1 MLKPK
6 SNRSGRLNLG
16 LNYSGDLEFPNLI
29 SAQINSFRDFQEN
42 GFQRLFSEINPK
54 KKKDSKERREGSEK
68 MWTLE
73 FSDFRYGEP
82 YRDVD
87 EAIRKGLSYE
97 VPVYAKVTLQNN
109 KTREIKEQEIFITD
123 LPIMTDDGVFVFNG
137 VRRVVTHQIVRAEG
151 VLYEESVKL
160 PTRALYKV
168 RLMPGM
174 GPWYEIDTSKHNVIA
189 MRILPKRPK
198 VLITELLRVFGWET
212 DDEIRKLF
220 ADVDTHEEYKYIEA
234 TLARDFSKNKE
245 EAIISIYNK
254 LRPDESVTLESA
266 EKYIKNSFFD
276 TSKFDLGRIGR
287 YQLNK
292 KLGTTYDINNPDEVV
307 LYPSDIILI
316 VKRLIQT
323 NNGLVEPDDIDH
335 LCNRRIRSVGEILS
349 RQLNPAIKR
358 LEKNIKDKM
367 SLYGQDAKVTPS
379 MLVST
384 KPISASIQSFFGA
397 NALSTFMDQAN
408 ILSEL
413 ENKRKVTAG
422 GPGGIAKER
431 ATFSIREVHNSH
443 YSKFDPVTSPESAN
457 IGVVT
462 QLAMLA
468 RINEFGFLEAPY
480 KKVLNKVKNTQK
492 DLLNRIIAEDVVVGK
507 KKIAKVGDVV
517 NEKLAAAISKEKSLK
532 EISIKPFVTEEIEYL
547 DAMDEEE
554 YYISTA
560 TIKKDEFGNILD
572 TLLPVRYK
580 GDFFLETAEIVS
592 YIDAL
597 ASQQAG
603 LGMALIPFVS
613 HNEAMRAL
621 TGANQQRQAVPLI
634 KQESPYIGTGLEE
647 VIARQ
652 SVWGIFA
659 EDDGEVLYSDAN
671 KISVKYKK
679 NGLKEYSLIS
689 FYRSNDNASFT
700 QKPVLGVG
708 DKFKKGDVLVDGPT
722 MVDGELS
729 VGTNLRAAL
738 MFYEGYNY
746 EDSVI
751 ISERIVRDDLLTS
764 IHIREH
770 SVDIRD
776 TELGPEII
784 TADIPHVNDRILQKL
799 DSEGIVRSGVQVK
812 SGDILVGVVAP
823 RGEKE
828 LTAEER
834 LLRAIF
840 GESASDVR
848 DNSLRIPHGEE
859 GIVIRSLVL
868 STDKGDKLA
877 PGVLHQVKV
886 WVANTKKIGFG
897 DKIAGRHGDKNT
909 IAAIRPI
916 EDMPFTED
924 GEPVDIVLTPTF
936 LKRMNMG
943 QAEEVHFGR
952 YAKILNEKLSFP
964 IFEGENLEWMES
976 ELKKK
981 GADLA
986 QRVDLYD
993 GRTGKKFPNKVTVG
1007 MKYVLKLHHI
1017 ADEKVHARSTGPYTA
1032 VSQQP
1037 LGGKAQMGGQRFGE
1051 MEVWA
1056 LESHSAPYALQEM
1069 LTIKSDDIKG
1079 RSAAYKAI
1087 IHGDKIENVNVP
1099 ESFKVLIKELNA
1111 LCLNIDLISTQSNEE
1126 EVAQN
1131 EEK

>member
-6 SNRSGRLNLG
+6 RNRSGRLNLG
-16 LNYSGDLEFPNLI
+16 LSYSANVEFPNLI
-29 SAQINSFRDFQEN
+29 EAQLSSFKDFQQN
-42 GFQRLFSEINPK
+42 GFQRVFSEINPV
-54 KKKDSKERREGSEK
+54 KDSMEK

-73 FSDFRYGEP
+73 FKDFKYGEP
-82 YRDVD
+82 YRTVE
-87 EAIRKGLSYE
+87 EAITKGLSYE
-97 VPVYAKVTLQNN
+97 VPVYAKVQLLNN
-109 KTREIKEQEIFITD
+109 KTGEIKEQEIFITD
-123 LPIMTDDGVFVFNG
+123 LPIMTNDGVFVFNG

-151 VLYEESVKL
+151 VLYELSEKL
-160 PTRALYKV
+160 PMRNLYKV
-168 RLMPGM
+168 RLMPGR
-174 GPWYEIDTSKHNVIA
+174 GPWYEIDTNRHNVIS

-198 VLITELLRVFGWET
+198 VLITELLRVFGWES

-234 TLARDFSKNKE
+234 TLARDFTKSKD
-245 EAIISIYNK
+245 EAVISIYNK

-266 EKYIKNSFFD
+266 ERYIKSNFFNVR
-276 TSKFDLGRIGR
+276 KFDLGKIGR
-287 YQLNK
+287 YQLNR
-292 KLGTTYDINNPDEVV
+292 KLGTTYDVNKPEEVV
-307 LYPSDIILI
+307 LYPSDIVLI
-316 VKRLIQT
+316 VKRLIET
-323 NNGLVEPDDIDH
+323 NNGKIEPDDIDH
-335 LCNRRIRSVGEILS
+335 LCNRRIRSVGEILE
-349 RQLNPAIKR
+349 RQLNPGIRR

-397 NALSTFMDQAN
+397 NALSSFMDQIN

-422 GPGGIAKER
+422 GPGGITKER

-443 YSKFDPVTSPESAN
+443 YSKFDPVTSPESSN

-468 RINEFGFLEAPY
+468 KINEYGFLEAPY
-480 KKVLNKVKNTQK
+480 RKVAHEVSNKKA
-492 DLLNRIIAEDVVVGK
+492 DLLNRVILEDLTVGK
-507 KKIAKVGDVV
+507 KKIASAGDVV
-517 NEKLAAAISKEKSLK
+517 DEKLAEKIVSEK
-532 EISIKPFVTEEIEYL
+532 EIKNVKVRPFLADEVVYL
-547 DAMDEEE
+547 DAMEEE
-554 YYISTA
+554 KHFISTA
-560 TIKKDEFGNILD
+560 TISTDEFGNILESMV
-572 TLLPVRYK
+572 PVRHN
-580 GDFFLETAEIVS
+580 GDFMIENVDMVN
-592 YIDAL
+592 YVDAL

-613 HNEAMRAL
+613 HNDAMRAL
-621 TGANQQRQAVPLI
+621 TGANQQRQAVPLV
-634 KQESPYIGTGLEE
+634 KQESPYIGTGMEE
-647 VIARQ
+647 VVARQ
-652 SVWGIFA
+652 SSWGIFA
-659 EDDGEVLYSDAN
+659 EEDGEVIKVDAKN
-671 KISVKYKK
+671 VSVKYKQS
-679 NGLKEYSLIS
+679 GIREYQLTS
-689 FYRSNDNASFT
+689 FYRSNENTSFT
-700 QKPVLGVG
+700 QKPVVNVG
-708 DKFKKGDVLVDGPT
+708 DKVKKGDVLVDGPT
-722 MVDGELS
+722 MVNGELS
-729 VGTNLRAAL
+729 VGINLKAAL

-764 IHIREH
+764 IHIREYN
-770 SVDIRD
+770 VDIRD
-776 TELGPEII
+776 TELGPEVI
-784 TADIPHVNDRILQKL
+784 TADIPHVNDKVLQKL
-799 DSEGIVRSGVQVK
+799 DSLGIVRSGVRVK
-812 SGDILVGVVAP
+812 SGDILVGIVAP

-859 GIVIRSLVL
+859 GIVIRSQVL
-868 STDKGDKLA
+868 SADKGDKLS

-886 WVANTKKIGFG
+886 WVANTKKIDFG

-924 GEPVDIVLTPTF
+924 GEPVDLVLTPTF

-943 QAEEVHFGR
+943 QAEEIHAGR
-952 YAKILNEKLSFP
+952 FAKLLNEKLAFP
-964 IFEGENLEWMES
+964 IFEGENIEWLEEEM
-976 ELKKK
+976 KK
-981 GADLA
+981 ANVDNA

-993 GRTGKKFPNKVTVG
+993 GRTGKRFPQKVSVG

-1056 LESHSAPYALQEM
+1056 LEAHSAPYALQEM

-1087 IHGDKIENVNVP
+1087 IHGDKIENVNIP
-1099 ESFKVLIKELNA
+1099 ESFKVLVKELNA
-1111 LCLNIDLISTQSNEE
+1111 LCLNIDLISNKKYQEE
-1126 EVAQN
+1126 EVSEN
-1131 EEK
+1131 E

>member
-1 MLKPK
+1 MIKPQ
-6 SNRSGRLNLG
+6 SNRSGRIDLG
-16 LNYSGDLEFPNLI
+16 LGYSSGTDFPSLI
-29 SAQINSFRDFQEN
+29 EAQNASFNDFYAS
-42 GFQRLFSEINPK
+42 GFQRLFTKINPV
-54 KKKDSKERREGSEK
+54 KDTMEK

-73 FSDFRYGEP
+73 FKDFRFGKS
-82 YRDVD
+82 YRTVE
-87 EAIRKGLSYE
+87 EAIAKGLSYE
-97 VPVYAKVTLQNN
+97 VPVYAKVQLLNN
-109 KTREIKEQEIFITD
+109 KTGEIKEQEIFIAD
-123 LPIMTDDGVFVFNG
+123 LPIMTEDGVFVFNG

-151 VLYEESVKL
+151 VLYEVDEKL
-160 PTRALYKV
+160 PYRTLHKV

-174 GPWYEIDTSKHNVIA
+174 GPWYEIDTNRHNVIS
-189 MRILPKRPK
+189 MRVLPKRPK

-220 ADVDTHEEYKYIEA
+220 ADVDTDEENKYIEA
-234 TLARDFSKNKE
+234 TLARDFTKSKE
-245 EAIISIYNK
+245 EAVISIYNK
-254 LRPDESVTLESA
+254 LRPDESVTIDSA
-266 EKYIKNSFFD
+266 EKYIKSNFFNVR
-276 TSKFDLGRIGR
+276 KFNLGKIGR
-287 YQLNK
+287 YQLNR
-292 KLGTTYDINNPDEVV
+292 KLGTSYDINNPDEVM
-307 LYPSDIILI
+307 LYPKDIILI

-323 NNGLVEPDDIDH
+323 NNGVIPADDIDH
-335 LCNRRIRSVGEILS
+335 LCNRRIRSVGEILE
-349 RQLNPAIKR
+349 RQLIAGIGR

-379 MLVST
+379 MLVGT
-384 KPISASIQSFFGA
+384 KPIAASIQSFFGA
-397 NALSTFMDQAN
+397 NALSSFMDQTN

-422 GPGGIAKER
+422 GPGGITKER

-480 KKVLNKVKNTQK
+480 RRVLKVVKNNKAVLEGRILSEDLMSGKKTIAKADTTIDKALAEKISAVKEIKEVKVKSFIS
-492 DLLNRIIAEDVVVGK
+492 DEVVY
-507 KKIAKVGDVV
+507 
-517 NEKLAAAISKEKSLK
+517 
-532 EISIKPFVTEEIEYL
+532 F
-547 DAMDEEE
+547 DAMDEEGF
-554 YYISTA
+554 YISSA
-560 TIKKDEFGNILD
+560 TVGTDEQGNITDKLV
-572 TLLPVRYK
+572 PVRHK
-580 GDFFLETAEIVS
+580 GDFVLEDVS
-592 YIDAL
+592 AVDFVDVL
-597 ASQQAG
+597 AGQQAG
-603 LGMALIPFVS
+603 LGMALVPFVS
-613 HNEAMRAL
+613 HNDAMRAL

-634 KQESPYIGTGLEE
+634 KQESPLIGTGMEE
-647 VIARQ
+647 TVARQ
-652 SVWGIFA
+652 SSWGVFA
-659 EDDGEVLYSDAN
+659 EDDGEVYYVDGKKVS
-671 KISVKYKK
+671 IKYKK
-679 NGLKEYSLIS
+679 LGLRDYDLIS
-689 FYRSNDNASFT
+689 FYRSNDNTCFT
-700 QKPVLGVG
+700 QKPILNVG
-708 DKFKKGDVLVDGPT
+708 DTFKKGDAIVDGPT
-722 MVDGELS
+722 MINGELS
-729 VGTNLRAAL
+729 LGINLKAAL

-764 IHIREH
+764 IHVREH
-770 SVDIRD
+770 TVQVRD
-776 TELGPEII
+776 TELGAETI

-799 DSEGIVRSGVQVK
+799 DMQGIVRTGVKVK
-812 SGDILVGVVAP
+812 AGDILVGVVAP

-848 DNSLRIPHGEE
+848 DNSLRMPHGEE
-859 GIVIRSLVL
+859 GIVIRSQIL
-868 STDKGDKLA
+868 SADQGDKLQ
-877 PGVLHQVKV
+877 PGVLHEVKV
-886 WVANTKKIGFG
+886 WVADTKKVDFG

-943 QAEEVHFGR
+943 QATEIHFGR
-952 YAKILNEKLSFP
+952 YAKMLNEKLAFP
-964 IFEGENLEWMES
+964 IFEGENLEWLKQ
-976 ELKKK
+976 ELAKQGKEMIQK
-981 GADLA
+981 
-986 QRVDLYD
+986 VDLFD
-993 GRTGKKFPNKVTVG
+993 GRTGKMFPNKITVG
-1007 MKYVLKLHHI
+1007 IKYVLKLHHI

-1056 LESHSAPYALQEM
+1056 LEAHSAPYALQEM

-1087 IHGDKIENVNVP
+1087 IHGDKIENVNIP

-1111 LCLNIDLISTQSNEE
+1111 LCLNLDLISNNSSREVEEVTNEE
-1126 EVAQN
+1126 V
-1131 EEK
+1131 K

>member
-1 MLKPK
+1 MVKPK
-6 SNRSGRLNLG
+6 RNRSGRINLG
-16 LNYSGDLEFPNLI
+16 LNYSGQIDFPNLI
-29 SAQINSFRDFQEN
+29 EAQIASFEDFKQS
-42 GFQRLFSEINPK
+42 GFQRLFSEINPV
-54 KKKDSKERREGSEK
+54 KDTMER

-73 FSDFRYGEP
+73 FKDFKYGDP
-82 YRDVD
+82 YRSVE
-87 EAIRKGLSYE
+87 EAIIKGLSYE
-97 VPVYAKVTLQNN
+97 VPVYSKVQLLNN
-109 KTREIKEQEIFITD
+109 KTGEIKEQEIFVTD
-123 LPIMTDDGVFVFNG
+123 LPVMTDDGVFVFNG
-137 VRRVVTHQIVRAEG
+137 VRRVVTHQVVRAEG
-151 VLYEESVKL
+151 VLYEESEKL
-160 PTRALYKV
+160 PLRTLYKV
-168 RLMPGM
+168 RLMPGR
-174 GPWYEIDTSKHNVIA
+174 GPWYEIDTNRHNVIS

-198 VLITELLRVFGWET
+198 VLITELLRVFGWES

-220 ADVDTHEEYKYIEA
+220 ADVDTHEENKYIEA
-234 TLARDFSKNKE
+234 TLARDFTNSKE
-245 EAIISIYNK
+245 EAVISIYNK

-266 EKYIKNSFFD
+266 ERYIKSNFFNVR
-276 TSKFDLGRIGR
+276 KFDLGKIGR
-287 YQLNK
+287 YQLNR
-292 KLGTTYDINNPDEVV
+292 KLGTNYDINDPEQVV
-307 LYPSDIILI
+307 LYPSDIVLI
-316 VKRLIQT
+316 VKRLIQI
-323 NNGLVEPDDIDH
+323 NNGVVAPDDIDH
-335 LCNRRIRSVGEILS
+335 LCNRRIRSVGEILE
-349 RQLNPAIKR
+349 RQLNAGIRR

-384 KPISASIQSFFGA
+384 KPIAASIQSFFGA
-397 NALSTFMDQAN
+397 NALSSFMDQTN

-443 YSKFDPVTSPESAN
+443 YSKFDPVTSPESSN
-457 IGVVT
+457 IGVVV

-480 KKVLNKVKNTQK
+480 RKVLNEVKNNK
-492 DLLNRIIAEDVVVGK
+492 ANLLNRILTEEIKDGTKKVAKKGEVIDEALAE
-507 KKIAKVGDVV
+507 KIAKIKD
-517 NEKLAAAISKEKSLK
+517 LK
-532 EISIKPFVTEEIEYL
+532 KVKVKPFVTDEIEYL
-547 DAMDEEE
+547 DAMDEEKF
-554 YYISTA
+554 YISSA
-560 TIKKDEFGNILD
+560 TINMDDNGNITD
-572 TLLPVRYK
+572 TLVPVRHM
-580 GDFFLETAEIVS
+580 GDFMIEDVDIVK
-592 YIDAL
+592 YVDVL

-613 HNEAMRAL
+613 HNDAMRAL
-621 TGANQQRQAVPLI
+621 TGSNMQRQAVPLV
-634 KQESPYIGTGLEE
+634 KQQTPVVGTGLEE
-647 VIARQ
+647 VVARQ
-652 SVWGIFA
+652 SSWGIFA
-659 EDDGEVLYSDAN
+659 KDDGEVLYMDA
-671 KISVKYKK
+671 KKMSVKYKK
-679 NGLKEYSLIS
+679 LGLKEYELLS
-689 FYRSNDNASFT
+689 FYRSNDNTSFT
-700 QKPVLGVG
+700 QKPALEIG
-708 DKFKKGDVLVDGPT
+708 DKFKRGDVLVDGPT
-722 MVDGELS
+722 MVGGELS
-729 VGTNLRAAL
+729 VGINLKAAL

-751 ISERIVRDDLLTS
+751 ISERIVRKDLLTS

-770 SVDIRD
+770 TVSVRD

-784 TADIPHVNDRILQKL
+784 TADIPHVNERILRKL
-799 DSEGIVRSGVQVK
+799 DDQGIVRAGVKVK

-859 GIVIRSLVL
+859 GIVVRSQIL
-868 STDKGDKLA
+868 SANKGDKLQ
-877 PGVLHQVKV
+877 PGVLHEVKV
-886 WVANTKKIGFG
+886 WVANTKKIDFG

-952 YAKILNEKLSFP
+952 YAEMLNEKLAFP
-964 IFEGENLEWMES
+964 IFEGENLEW
-976 ELKKK
+976 LKEEAKK
-981 GADLA
+981 ANVEITEK
-986 QRVDLYD
+986 VDLFD
-993 GRTGKKFPNKVTVG
+993 GRTGKKFPRKVTVG
-1007 MKYVLKLHHI
+1007 TKYVLKLHHI

-1056 LESHSAPYALQEM
+1056 LEAHTAPYALQEM

-1087 IHGDKIENVNVP
+1087 IHGDKIENVNIP
-1099 ESFKVLIKELNA
+1099 ESFKVLVKELNA
-1111 LCLNIDLISTQSNEE
+1111 LCLNLDLISTKSNTE
-1126 EVAQN
+1126 EVIEN

>member
-6 SNRSGRLNLG
+6 TNKSGRLNLG
-16 LNYSGDLEFPNLI
+16 LNYSGDFEFPNLI
-29 SAQINSFRDFQEN
+29 EAQIASFEKFKKE
-42 GFQRLFSEINPK
+42 GFQNLFNEINPV
-54 KKKDSKERREGSEK
+54 KDTMEK

-73 FSDFRYGEP
+73 FKDFRYGEP
-82 YRDVD
+82 YRTID
-87 EAIRKGLSYE
+87 ESIRKGLSYE
-97 VPVYAKVTLQNN
+97 VPVYAKVQLMNN
-109 KTREIKEQEIFITD
+109 KTGEIKEQEIFITD
-123 LPIMTDDGVFVFNG
+123 LPVMTDDGVFVFNG

-151 VLYEESVKL
+151 VLYEESDKL
-160 PTRALYKV
+160 PTRTLYKV
-168 RLMPGM
+168 RLMPGK
-174 GPWYEIDTSKHNVIA
+174 GPWYEIDTNRHNVIS

-198 VLITELLRVFGWET
+198 VLITELLRVFGYET

-220 ADVDTHEEYKYIEA
+220 ADVDTHEEYKYIES
-234 TLARDFSKNKE
+234 TLARDFSKSKE
-245 EAIISIYNK
+245 EAVISIYNK

-266 EKYIKNSFFD
+266 ERYIKSNFFN
-276 TSKFDLGRIGR
+276 TRKFDLGRIGR
-287 YQLNK
+287 YQLNR

-307 LYPSDIILI
+307 LFPSDIVLI
-316 VKRLIQT
+316 VKRLIQL
-323 NNGLVEPDDIDH
+323 NNGDVEPDDIDH
-335 LCNRRIRSVGEILS
+335 LANRRIRSVGEILE
-349 RQLNPAIKR
+349 RQMNTAIRR
-358 LEKNIKDKM
+358 LEKNVKDKM

-384 KPISASIQSFFGA
+384 RPIAASIQSFFGA
-397 NALSTFMDQAN
+397 NALSSFMDQAN

-443 YSKFDPVTSPESAN
+443 YSKFDPVTSPESSN
-457 IGVVT
+457 IGVVV

-468 RINEFGFLEAPY
+468 KINEFGFLEAPY
-480 KKVLNKVKNTQK
+480 RKVLSKVKNVQK
-492 DLLNRIIAEDVVVGK
+492 DLLNRVLAEDVKKLGK
-507 KKIAKVGDVV
+507 AGQVID
-517 NEKLAAAISKEKSLK
+517 EKLAKKISEDKSVKEVAV
-532 EISIKPFVTEEIEYL
+532 KPFVTDVVEYL
-547 DAMDEEE
+547 DAMDEEKH
-554 YYISTA
+554 YISAA
-560 TIKKDEFGNILD
+560 TIKTDEFGNILD

-580 GDFFLETAEIVS
+580 GEFLLEDVNRVG
-592 YIDAL
+592 YVDAL

-613 HNEAMRAL
+613 HNDAMRAL

-634 KQESPYIGTGLEE
+634 KQESPLVGTGMEE
-647 VIARQ
+647 VVARQ
-652 SVWGIFA
+652 STWGIFA
-659 EDDGEVLYSDAN
+659 DDDGEVLYTDGN
-671 KISVKYKK
+671 RMSVKYKK
-679 NGLKEYSLIS
+679 DGVKEYELTS
-689 FYRSNDNASFT
+689 FYRSNDNTPFT
-700 QKPVLGVG
+700 QKPVLQVG
-708 DKFKKGDVLVDGPT
+708 DKFKKGDVLVDGPS
-722 MVDGELS
+722 MVNGELA

-751 ISERIVRDDLLTS
+751 ISDRIVRDDLLTS
-764 IHIREH
+764 VHIREY

-799 DSEGIVRSGVQVK
+799 DAQGIVRSGVQVK

-868 STDKGDKLA
+868 SADQGDKLQ

-886 WVANTKKIGFG
+886 WVANTKKLGFG

-909 IAAIRPI
+909 VAAIRPI

-943 QAEEVHFGR
+943 QAEEVHFGKF
-952 YAKILNEKLSFP
+952 AKDLNQKLAFP
-964 IFEGENLEWMES
+964 IFEGENMEWLVNEMKKQGKDMS
-976 ELKKK
+976 E
-981 GADLA
+981 
-986 QRVDLYD
+986 RVDLYD

-1007 MKYVLKLHHI
+1007 IKYVLKLHHI

-1087 IHGDKIENVNVP
+1087 IHGDKIENVNIP
-1099 ESFKVLIKELNA
+1099 ESFKVLVKELNA
-1111 LCLNIDLISTQSNEE
+1111 LCLNIDLISTKPEEE
-1126 EVAQN
+1126 EVVQN

>member
-6 SNRSGRLNLG
+6 RNRSGRLNLG
-16 LNYSGDLEFPNLI
+16 SSYSSNVEFPNLI
-29 SAQINSFRDFQEN
+29 EAQLTSFKDFQKN
-42 GFQRLFSEINPK
+42 GFQRIFSEINPV
-54 KKKDSKERREGSEK
+54 KDTMEK

-73 FSDFRYGEP
+73 FKDFKYGEP
-82 YRDVD
+82 YRSVE
-87 EAIRKGLSYE
+87 EAITKGLSYE
-97 VPVYAKVTLQNN
+97 VPVYAKVQLLNN
-109 KTREIKEQEIFITD
+109 KTGEIKEQEIFIAD
-123 LPIMTDDGVFVFNG
+123 LPLMTNDGVFVFNG
-137 VRRVVTHQIVRAEG
+137 VRRVVTHQVVRAEG
-151 VLYEESVKL
+151 VLYELAEKL
-160 PTRALYKV
+160 PLRNLYKV
-168 RLMPGM
+168 RLMPGR
-174 GPWYEIDTSKHNVIA
+174 GPWYEIDTNRHNVIS

-198 VLITELLRVFGWET
+198 VLITELLRVFGWES

-220 ADVDTHEEYKYIEA
+220 VDVDTHEENKYIEA
-234 TLARDFSKNKE
+234 TLARDFTKSKD
-245 EAIISIYNK
+245 EAVISIYNK

-266 EKYIKNSFFD
+266 ERYIKSNFFN
-276 TSKFDLGRIGR
+276 TRKFDLGRIGR
-287 YQLNK
+287 YQLNR
-292 KLGTTYDINNPDEVV
+292 KLGTSYNVDNPEEVM
-307 LYPSDIILI
+307 LYPSDVVLI
-316 VKRLIQT
+316 VKRLIEI
-323 NNGLVEPDDIDH
+323 NNGVVEPDDIDH
-335 LCNRRIRSVGEILS
+335 LCNRRIRSVGEILE
-349 RQLNPAIKR
+349 RQLNPGIRR

-397 NALSTFMDQAN
+397 NALSSFMDQTN

-422 GPGGIAKER
+422 GPGGITKER

-443 YSKFDPVTSPESAN
+443 YSKFDPVTSPESSN

-468 RINEFGFLEAPY
+468 KINDFGFLEAPY
-480 KKVLNKVKNTQK
+480 RKVCHEVANKKG
-492 DLLNRIIAEDVVVGK
+492 DLLNRTIAEDVVVGK
-507 KKIAKVGDVV
+507 KTVAKAGVV
-517 NEKLAAAISKEKSLK
+517 VDDKLASAISSEKSIK
-532 EISIKPFVTEEIEYL
+532 SVKVKPFLTESIEYL
-547 DAMDEEE
+547 DAMEEE
-554 YYISTA
+554 KHYISTA
-560 TIKKDEFGNILD
+560 TINADEYGNIVD
-572 TLLPVRYK
+572 TMIPVRHK
-580 GDFFLETAEIVS
+580 GDFMIEDVDMVN
-592 YIDAL
+592 YVDAF

-613 HNEAMRAL
+613 HNDAMRAL
-621 TGANQQRQAVPLI
+621 TGANQQRQAVPLV
-634 KQESPYIGTGLEE
+634 KQETPYVGTGLEE
-647 VIARQ
+647 IVARQ
-652 SVWGIFA
+652 SSWGIFA
-659 EDDGEVLYSDAN
+659 EEDGEVYYVDAK
-671 KISVKYKK
+671 KISVKYKQS
-679 NGLKEYSLIS
+679 GVRDYTLTS
-689 FYRSNDNASFT
+689 FYRSNENTSFT
-700 QKPVLGVG
+700 QKPVVNVG
-708 DKFKKGDVLVDGPT
+708 DKFKKGDVLADGPT
-722 MVDGELS
+722 MVGGELS
-729 VGTNLRAAL
+729 VGINLKAAL

-751 ISERIVRDDLLTS
+751 ISDRIVKDDLLTS
-764 IHIREH
+764 VHIREY

-784 TADIPHVNDRILQKL
+784 TADIPHVNDKVLQKL
-799 DSEGIVRSGVQVK
+799 DSLGVVRSGVRVK

-859 GIVIRSLVL
+859 GIVVRSQVL
-868 STDKGDKLA
+868 SADRGDKLS

-886 WVANTKKIGFG
+886 WVANTKKIDFG

-924 GEPVDIVLTPTF
+924 GEPVDLVLTPTF

-943 QAEEVHFGR
+943 QAAEIHFGR
-952 YAKILNEKLSFP
+952 FAKLLNEKLAFP
-964 IFEGENLEWMES
+964 IFEGENLEWLREEM
-976 ELKKK
+976 KK
-981 GADLA
+981 A
-986 QRVDLYD
+986 QLDSSQRIDLYD
-993 GRTGKKFPNKVTVG
+993 GRTGKKFPQKVTVG

-1056 LESHSAPYALQEM
+1056 LEAHSAPYALQEM

-1079 RSAAYKAI
+1079 RSSAYKAI
-1087 IHGDKIENVNVP
+1087 IHGDKIENVNMP
-1099 ESFKVLIKELNA
+1099 ESFKVLVKELNA
-1111 LCLNIDLISTQSNEE
+1111 LCLNIDLISNKKFQEE
-1126 EVAQN
+1126 EVTEN
-1131 EEK
+1131 E

>member
-6 SNRSGRLNLG
+6 TNKSGRLNLG
-16 LNYSGDLEFPNLI
+16 LGYSGDFEFPNLI
-29 SAQINSFRDFQEN
+29 EAQIASFEN
-42 GFQRLFSEINPK
+42 FKKEGFQNLFNEINPV
-54 KKKDSKERREGSEK
+54 KDNMER

-73 FSDFRYGEP
+73 FKDFRYGEP
-82 YRDVD
+82 YRSID
-87 EAIRKGLSYE
+87 EAIKKGLSYE
-97 VPVYAKVTLQNN
+97 VPVYGKVQLMNN
-109 KTREIKEQEIFITD
+109 KTGEIKEQEIFIAD
-123 LPIMTDDGVFVFNG
+123 LPIMTEDGVFIFNG

-151 VLYEESVKL
+151 VLYEESDKL
-160 PTRALYKV
+160 PTRTLYKV
-168 RLMPGM
+168 RLMPGK
-174 GPWYEIDTSKHNVIA
+174 GPWYEIDTNRHNVIS

-198 VLITELLRVFGWET
+198 VLITELLRVFGYET

-220 ADVDTHEEYKYIEA
+220 ADVDTHEEYKYIES

-245 EAIISIYNK
+245 EAVISIYNK

-266 EKYIKNSFFD
+266 ERYIKSNFFN
-276 TSKFDLGRIGR
+276 TRKFDLGKIGR
-287 YQLNK
+287 YQLNR
-292 KLGTTYDINNPDEVV
+292 KLGTTYDVNNPEEAI
-307 LYPSDIILI
+307 LFPSDIVLI
-316 VKRLIQT
+316 VKKLIQL
-323 NNGLVEPDDIDH
+323 NNGDVEPDDIDH
-335 LCNRRIRSVGEILS
+335 LGNRRIRSVGEILE
-349 RQLNPAIKR
+349 RQMNAAIRR
-358 LEKNIKDKM
+358 LEKNVKDKM

-384 KPISASIQSFFGA
+384 RPIAASIQSFFGA
-397 NALSTFMDQAN
+397 NALSSFMDQTN

-457 IGVVT
+457 IGVVV

-480 KKVLNKVKNTQK
+480 RKVLNKVKNNEK
-492 DLLNRIIAEDVVVGK
+492 ELLNRILAEDV
-507 KKIAKVGDVV
+507 KKIGKAGQLID
-517 NEKLAAAISKEKSLK
+517 EKLAKKIFAEKSVK
-532 EISIKPFVTEEIEYL
+532 EVEVKPFVTDKVEYL
-547 DAMDEEE
+547 DAMDEEKH
-554 YYISTA
+554 YISAA
-560 TIKKDEFGNILD
+560 TIKRDEFGNILD

-580 GDFFLETAEIVS
+580 GDFLLEDVGKVA

-597 ASQQAG
+597 ANQQAG
-603 LGMALIPFVS
+603 LGMALVPFVS
-613 HNEAMRAL
+613 HNDAMRAL
-621 TGANQQRQAVPLI
+621 VGANQQRQAVPLI
-634 KQESPYIGTGLEE
+634 KQEAPLVGTGMEE
-647 VIARQ
+647 VVARQ
-652 SVWGIFA
+652 STWGVFA
-659 EDDGEVLYSDAN
+659 EDDGEVLYADGN
-671 KISVKYKK
+671 RVSVKYKK
-679 NGLKEYSLIS
+679 DGVKEYELTS
-689 FYRSNDNASFT
+689 FYRSNDNTPFT
-700 QKPVLGVG
+700 QKPVLETGA
-708 DKFKKGDVLVDGPT
+708 KFKKGDTLVDGPS
-722 MVDGELS
+722 MVNGELA

-751 ISERIVRDDLLTS
+751 ISDRIVRDDLLTS
-764 IHIREH
+764 VHIREY

-799 DSEGIVRSGVQVK
+799 DVQGIVRSGVQVQ

-868 STDKGDKLA
+868 SADQGDKLQ

-886 WVANTKKIGFG
+886 WVANTKKLGFG

-909 IAAIRPI
+909 VAAIRPV

-943 QAEEVHFGR
+943 QAEEVHFGK
-952 YAKILNEKLSFP
+952 YAQELGERLAFP
-964 IFEGENLEWMES
+964 IFEGENMEWLEAEM
-976 ELKKK
+976 KKK
-981 GADLA
+981 GKDLS

-1056 LESHSAPYALQEM
+1056 LEAHSAPYALQEM

-1087 IHGDKIENVNVP
+1087 IHGDKIESVNIP
-1099 ESFKVLIKELNA
+1099 ESFKVLVKELNA
-1111 LCLNIDLISTQSNEE
+1111 LCLNIDLISTKPEEE

>member
-6 SNRSGRLNLG
+6 SNISGRLNLG
-16 LNYSGDLEFPNLI
+16 LNYSGDFKFPNLI
-29 SAQINSFRDFQEN
+29 KAQIDSFEDFKKN
-42 GFQRLFSEINPK
+42 GFQNLFDEINPV
-54 KKKDSKERREGSEK
+54 KDNMER

-73 FSDFRYGEP
+73 FKDFRYGAP
-82 YRDVD
+82 YRTVD
-87 EAIRKGLSYE
+87 EAIQKGLSYE
-97 VPVYAKVTLQNN
+97 VPVYAKVQLMNN
-109 KTREIKEQEIFITD
+109 KTGEIKEQEIFITD
-123 LPIMTDDGVFVFNG
+123 LPIMTNDGVFVFNG

-151 VLYEESVKL
+151 VLYEESEKL
-160 PTRALYKV
+160 PTRTLYKV
-168 RLMPGM
+168 RLMPEK
-174 GPWYEIDTSKHNVIA
+174 GPWYEIDTNRHNVIS

-198 VLITELLRVFGWET
+198 VLITELLRVFGWES

-220 ADVDTHEEYKYIEA
+220 ADVDNNEEYKYIEA
-234 TLARDFSKNKE
+234 TLARDFSKSKE

-266 EKYIKNSFFD
+266 ERYIKSNFFNVR
-276 TSKFDLGRIGR
+276 KFNLGRIGR
-287 YQLNK
+287 YQLNR
-292 KLGTTYDINNPDEVV
+292 KLGTTYDIDNPDEIMLHPEDIV
-307 LYPSDIILI
+307 LAI
-316 VKRLIQT
+316 KKLIQT
-323 NNGLVEPDDIDH
+323 NNGDVAPDDIDH
-335 LCNRRIRSVGEILS
+335 LCNRRIRSVGEILE
-349 RQLNPAIKR
+349 RQLLGSIRR

-367 SLYGQDAKVTPS
+367 SLYGHDAKVTPS

-384 KPISASIQSFFGA
+384 KPIGASIQSFFGA
-397 NALSTFMDQAN
+397 NALSSFMDQEN

-480 KKVLNKVKNTQK
+480 RKVLKTVKNDKKELENRVLSK
-492 DLLNRIIAEDVVVGK
+492 DLVVGK
-507 KKIAKVGDVV
+507 KVLAKAGTMIDKALAENIA
-517 NEKLAAAISKEKSLK
+517 KEKSIK
-532 EISIKPFVTEEIEYL
+532 EVEVRPFTTEQIDYL
-547 DAMDEEE
+547 DAMQEEQH
-554 YYISTA
+554 YISTA
-560 TIKKDEFGNILD
+560 IVNKDEYGNILD
-572 TLLPVRYK
+572 TLLPVRHA
-580 GDFFLETAEIVS
+580 GDFSLEDVNMVG
-592 YIDAL
+592 YVDAF
-597 ASQQAG
+597 ASQEAG

-613 HNEAMRAL
+613 HNDAMRAL
-621 TGANQQRQAVPLI
+621 VGANQQRQAVPLI
-634 KQESPYIGTGLEE
+634 KQESTYVGTGIEE

-652 SVWGIFA
+652 SYWGVFA
-659 EDDGEVLYSDAN
+659 EDDGEVLYSDA
-671 KISVKYKK
+671 KRIEVKYK
-679 NGLKEYSLIS
+679 NGEVKEYPLTS
-689 FYRSNDNASFT
+689 FYRSNANTCLT
-700 QKPVLGVG
+700 QKPVLITG
-708 DKFKKGDVLVDGPT
+708 DKFKKDTVLADGPT
-722 MVDGELS
+722 MVGGEFS
-729 VGTNLRAAL
+729 AGTNLRAAL

-746 EDSVI
+746 EDSVV
-751 ISERIVRDDLLTS
+751 ISDRVVREDLLTS

-770 SVDIRD
+770 SADIRD

-784 TADIPHVNDRILQKL
+784 TADIPHISERVLKKL
-799 DSEGIVRSGVQVK
+799 DERGIVRSGVRVK

-840 GESASDVR
+840 GDSANDVR

-859 GIVIRSLVL
+859 GIVIKTQVL
-868 STDKGDKLA
+868 SADKGDKLA

-897 DKIAGRHGDKNT
+897 DKISGRHGDKNT

-924 GEPVDIVLTPTF
+924 GEHVDIILTPTF

-943 QAEEVHFGR
+943 QAEEVHYGK
-952 YAKILNEKLSFP
+952 YARDLGVKFAFP
-964 IFEGENLEWMES
+964 IFEGENREWLEA
-976 ELKKK
+976 ELQKHGKNLDQK
-981 GADLA
+981 
-986 QRVDLYD
+986 VDLYD
-993 GRTGKKFPNKVTVG
+993 GRTGEKFPNKVTVG

-1069 LTIKSDDIKG
+1069 LTIKSDDVKG

-1087 IHGDKIENVNVP
+1087 IHGEKIQNVNVP
-1099 ESFKVLIKELNA
+1099 ESFKVLVRELNA
-1111 LCLNIDLISTQSNEE
+1111 LCLNIDLISTKNNEEE
-1126 EVAQN
+1126 EVAPN
-1131 EEK
+1131 EEE

>member
-6 SNRSGRLNLG
+6 TNKSGRLNLG
-16 LNYSGDLEFPNLI
+16 LNYSGDFEFPNLI
-29 SAQINSFRDFQEN
+29 EAQIASFEN
-42 GFQRLFSEINPK
+42 FKKEGFQNLFNEINPV
-54 KKKDSKERREGSEK
+54 KDNMEK

-73 FSDFRYGEP
+73 FKDFRYGDP
-82 YRDVD
+82 YRSID
-87 EAIRKGLSYE
+87 EAIKKGLSYE
-97 VPVYAKVTLQNN
+97 VPVYAKVQLMNN
-109 KTREIKEQEIFITD
+109 KTGEIKEQEIFIAD
-123 LPIMTDDGVFVFNG
+123 LPIMTEDGVFVFNG

-151 VLYEESVKL
+151 VLYEESEKL
-160 PTRALYKV
+160 PTRTLYKV
-168 RLMPGM
+168 RLMPGK
-174 GPWYEIDTSKHNVIA
+174 GPWYEIDTNRHNVIA

-198 VLITELLRVFGWET
+198 VLITELLRVFGYET

-220 ADVDTHEEYKYIEA
+220 ADVDTHEEYKYIES

-245 EAIISIYNK
+245 EAVISIYNK

-266 EKYIKNSFFD
+266 ERYIKSNFFN
-276 TSKFDLGRIGR
+276 TRKFDLGRIGR
-287 YQLNK
+287 YQLNR
-292 KLGTTYDINNPDEVV
+292 KLGTTYDINNPEEVV
-307 LYPSDIILI
+307 LFPSDIVLI
-316 VKRLIQT
+316 VKKLIQL
-323 NNGLVEPDDIDH
+323 NNGDVEPDDIDH
-335 LCNRRIRSVGEILS
+335 LANRRIRSVGEILE
-349 RQLNPAIKR
+349 RQMNAAIRR
-358 LEKNIKDKM
+358 LEKNVKDKM

-384 KPISASIQSFFGA
+384 RPIAASIQSFFGA
-397 NALSTFMDQAN
+397 NALSSFMDQAN

-457 IGVVT
+457 IGVVV

-480 KKVLNKVKNTQK
+480 RKVLNKVKNNEK
-492 DLLNRIIAEDVVVGK
+492 ELVNRILAEDVKKIGK
-507 KKIAKVGDVV
+507 AGQLIDEKLAKKIA
-517 NEKLAAAISKEKSLK
+517 AEKSIK
-532 EISIKPFVTEEIEYL
+532 EVEVKPFVTDEVEYL
-547 DAMDEEE
+547 DAMDEEKH
-554 YYISTA
+554 YISAA
-560 TIKKDEFGNILD
+560 TIKRDEFGNILD

-580 GDFFLETAEIVS
+580 GDFLLEDVGKVAYV
-592 YIDAL
+592 DAL
-597 ASQQAG
+597 ANQQAG
-603 LGMALIPFVS
+603 LGMALVPFVS
-613 HNEAMRAL
+613 HNDAMRAL
-621 TGANQQRQAVPLI
+621 VGANQQRQAVPLV
-634 KQESPYIGTGLEE
+634 KQEAPLVGTGMEE
-647 VIARQ
+647 VVARQ
-652 SVWGIFA
+652 STWGIFA
-659 EDDGEVLYSDAN
+659 EDDGEVLYSDGN
-671 KISVKYKK
+671 RVSVKYKEK
-679 NGLKEYSLIS
+679 GVKEYELTS
-689 FYRSNDNASFT
+689 FYRSNDNTPFT
-700 QKPVLGVG
+700 QKPVLDVG
-708 DKFKKGDVLVDGPT
+708 AKFKKGDVLVDGPS
-722 MVDGELS
+722 MVNGEFAI
-729 VGTNLRAAL
+729 GTNLRAAL

-751 ISERIVRDDLLTS
+751 ISDRIVRDDLLTS
-764 IHIREH
+764 VHIREY

-799 DSEGIVRSGVQVK
+799 DAQGIVRSGVQVQ

-868 STDKGDKLA
+868 SADQGDKLQ

-886 WVANTKKIGFG
+886 WVANTKKLGFG

-909 IAAIRPI
+909 VAAIRPV
-916 EDMPFTED
+916 EDMPFTAD

-943 QAEEVHFGR
+943 QAEEVHFGK
-952 YAKILNEKLSFP
+952 YAQELGERLAFP
-964 IFEGENLEWMES
+964 IFEGENMEWLEAEM
-976 ELKKK
+976 KKK
-981 GADLA
+981 GKDMS

-1056 LESHSAPYALQEM
+1056 LEAHSAPYALQEM

-1087 IHGDKIENVNVP
+1087 IHGDKIESVNIP
-1099 ESFKVLIKELNA
+1099 ESFKVLVKELNA
-1111 LCLNIDLISTQSNEE
+1111 LCLNIDLISTKPEEE

>member
-6 SNRSGRLNLG
+6 RNRSGRLNLG
-16 LNYSGDLEFPNLI
+16 LSYSANVEFPNLI
-29 SAQINSFRDFQEN
+29 EAQLSSFKDFQQN
-42 GFQRLFSEINPK
+42 GFQRVFSEINPV
-54 KKKDSKERREGSEK
+54 KDSMEK

-73 FSDFRYGEP
+73 FKDFKYGEP
-82 YRDVD
+82 YRTVE
-87 EAIRKGLSYE
+87 EAITKGLSYE
-97 VPVYAKVTLQNN
+97 VPVYAKVQLLNN
-109 KTREIKEQEIFITD
+109 KTGEIKEQEIFITD
-123 LPIMTDDGVFVFNG
+123 LPIMTNDGVFVFNG

-151 VLYEESVKL
+151 VLYELSEKL
-160 PTRALYKV
+160 PMRNLYKV
-168 RLMPGM
+168 RLMPGR
-174 GPWYEIDTSKHNVIA
+174 GPWYEIDTNRHNVIS

-198 VLITELLRVFGWET
+198 VLITELLRVFGWES

-234 TLARDFSKNKE
+234 TLARDFTKSKD
-245 EAIISIYNK
+245 EAVISIYNK

-266 EKYIKNSFFD
+266 ERYIKSNFFNVR
-276 TSKFDLGRIGR
+276 KFDLGKIGR
-287 YQLNK
+287 YQLNR
-292 KLGTTYDINNPDEVV
+292 KLGTTYDVNKPEEVV
-307 LYPSDIILI
+307 LYPSDIVLI
-316 VKRLIQT
+316 VKRLIET
-323 NNGLVEPDDIDH
+323 NNGKIEPDDIDH
-335 LCNRRIRSVGEILS
+335 LCNRRIRSVGEILE
-349 RQLNPAIKR
+349 RQLNPGIRR

-397 NALSTFMDQAN
+397 NALSSFMDQIN

-422 GPGGIAKER
+422 GPGGITKER

-443 YSKFDPVTSPESAN
+443 YSKFDPVTSPESSN

-468 RINEFGFLEAPY
+468 KINEYGFLEAPY
-480 KKVLNKVKNTQK
+480 RKVAHEVSNKKA
-492 DLLNRIIAEDVVVGK
+492 DLLNRVILEDLTVGK
-507 KKIAKVGDVV
+507 KKIASAGDVV
-517 NEKLAAAISKEKSLK
+517 DEKLAEKIVSEK
-532 EISIKPFVTEEIEYL
+532 EIKNVKVRPFLADEVVYL
-547 DAMDEEE
+547 DAMEEE
-554 YYISTA
+554 KHFISTA
-560 TIKKDEFGNILD
+560 TISTDEFGNILESMV
-572 TLLPVRYK
+572 PVRHN
-580 GDFFLETAEIVS
+580 GDFMIENVDMVN
-592 YIDAL
+592 YVDAL

-613 HNEAMRAL
+613 HNDAMRAL
-621 TGANQQRQAVPLI
+621 TGANQQRQAVPLV
-634 KQESPYIGTGLEE
+634 KQESPYIGTGMEE
-647 VIARQ
+647 VVARQ
-652 SVWGIFA
+652 SSWGIFA
-659 EDDGEVLYSDAN
+659 EEDGEVIKVDAKN
-671 KISVKYKK
+671 VSVKYKQS
-679 NGLKEYSLIS
+679 GIREYQLTS
-689 FYRSNDNASFT
+689 FYRSNENTSFT
-700 QKPVLGVG
+700 QKPVVNVG
-708 DKFKKGDVLVDGPT
+708 DKVKKGDVLVDGPT
-722 MVDGELS
+722 MVNGEFS
-729 VGTNLRAAL
+729 VGINLKAAL

-764 IHIREH
+764 IHIREYN
-770 SVDIRD
+770 VDIRD
-776 TELGPEII
+776 TELGPEVI
-784 TADIPHVNDRILQKL
+784 TADIPHVNDKVLQKL
-799 DSEGIVRSGVQVK
+799 DSLGIVRSGVRVK
-812 SGDILVGVVAP
+812 SGDILVGIVAP

-859 GIVIRSLVL
+859 GIVIRSQVL
-868 STDKGDKLA
+868 SADKGDKLS

-886 WVANTKKIGFG
+886 WVANTKKIDFG

-924 GEPVDIVLTPTF
+924 GEPVDLVLTPTF

-943 QAEEVHFGR
+943 QAEEIHAGR
-952 YAKILNEKLSFP
+952 FAKLLNEKLAFP
-964 IFEGENLEWMES
+964 IFEGENLEWLEEEM
-976 ELKKK
+976 KK
-981 GADLA
+981 ANVDNA

-993 GRTGKKFPNKVTVG
+993 GRTGKRFPQKVSVG

-1056 LESHSAPYALQEM
+1056 LEAHSAPYALQEM

-1087 IHGDKIENVNVP
+1087 IHGDKIENVNIP
-1099 ESFKVLIKELNA
+1099 ESFKVLVKELNA
-1111 LCLNIDLISTQSNEE
+1111 LCLNIDLISNKKYQEE
-1126 EVAQN
+1126 EVSEN
-1131 EEK
+1131 E

>member
-6 SNRSGRLNLG
+6 TNRSGRVNLG

-29 SAQINSFRDFQEN
+29 EAQINSFEAFKKQ
-42 GFQRLFSEINPK
+42 GFQNLFSEINPV
-54 KKKDSKERREGSEK
+54 KDTMEK

-73 FSDFRYGEP
+73 FKDFRYGDP
-82 YRDVD
+82 YRSID
-87 EAIRKGLSYE
+87 EAIKKGLSYE
-97 VPVYAKVTLQNN
+97 IPVYAKVQLMNN
-109 KTREIKEQEIFITD
+109 KTGEIKEQEIFITD
-123 LPIMTDDGVFVFNG
+123 LPVMTDDGVFIFNG

-151 VLYEESVKL
+151 VLYEESDKL
-160 PTRALYKV
+160 PMRTLYKV
-168 RLMPGM
+168 RLMPGK
-174 GPWYEIDTSKHNVIA
+174 GPWYEIDTNRHNVVS

-198 VLITELLRVFGWET
+198 VLITELLRVFGWES

-220 ADVDTHEEYKYIEA
+220 ADVDTHEEYKYIDA

-266 EKYIKNSFFD
+266 ERYIKSNFFNIR
-276 TSKFDLGRIGR
+276 KFDLGRIGR
-287 YQLNK
+287 YQLNR
-292 KLGTTYDINNPDEVV
+292 KLGTTYDINKPEQIL
-307 LYPSDIILI
+307 LYPNDIVLI

-323 NNGLVEPDDIDH
+323 NNGAVEPDDIDH
-335 LCNRRIRSVGEILS
+335 LSNRRIRSVGEILE
-349 RQLNPAIKR
+349 RQLNSAVRR

-384 KPISASIQSFFGA
+384 KPIAASIQSFFGA
-397 NALSTFMDQAN
+397 NALSSFMDQAN

-443 YSKFDPVTSPESAN
+443 YSKFDPVTSPESSN
-457 IGVVT
+457 IGVVV

-480 KKVLNKVKNTQK
+480 RKVSNKVKNTQK
-492 DLLNRIIAEDVVVGK
+492 DLLNRILAEDV
-507 KKIAKVGDVV
+507 KKIAKIGELVD
-517 NEKLAAAISKEKSLK
+517 EKLAAKISKEKSVK
-532 EISIKPFVTEEIEYL
+532 EVSVKPFVTKEIEYL
-547 DAMDEEE
+547 DAMDEEKSHISSAIIKTDE
-554 YYISTA
+554 Y
-560 TIKKDEFGNILD
+560 GNILD

-580 GDFFLETAEIVS
+580 GEFLLEDVVNVG

-613 HNEAMRAL
+613 HNDAMRAL

-634 KQESPYIGTGLEE
+634 KQESPFVGTGMEE
-647 VIARQ
+647 IIARQ
-652 SVWGIFA
+652 STWGIFA
-659 EDDGEVLYSDAN
+659 QDDGEVLSADAN
-671 KISVKYKK
+671 KVSVKYKK
-679 NGLKEYSLIS
+679 DGVKEYSLVS
-689 FYRSNDNASFT
+689 FYRSNDNTSFT
-700 QKPVLGVG
+700 QKPVISVG
-708 DKFKKGDVLVDGPT
+708 DKFKKGDILVDGPS
-722 MVDGELS
+722 MIDGELS

-751 ISERIVRDDLLTS
+751 ISDKIVRDDLLTS

-784 TADIPHVNDRILQKL
+784 TADIPHVNDRVLQKL
-799 DSEGIVRSGVQVK
+799 DAQGIVRSGIQVK

-859 GIVIRSLVL
+859 GIVIRSLML
-868 STDKGDKLA
+868 STDRGDKLP

-909 IAAIRPI
+909 VAAIRPV

-943 QAEEVHFGR
+943 QAEEVHFGKF
-952 YAKILNEKLSFP
+952 AKELNEKLAFP
-964 IFEGENLEWMES
+964 IFEGENMAWLQDEM
-976 ELKKK
+976 KRK
-981 GADLA
+981 GKDMS

-1007 MKYVLKLHHI
+1007 IKYVLKLHHI

-1087 IHGDKIENVNVP
+1087 IHGDKIENINVP
-1099 ESFKVLIKELNA
+1099 ESFKVLVKELNA
-1111 LCLNIDLISTQSNEE
+1111 LCLNIDLISNRSNEE
-1126 EVAQN
+1126 EEVVQN